1 MNFQKISTKITSLNY
16 LLAAAVVAAALTGC
30 NSSNGGVQMTPMAP
44 ALTPPGGG
52 GPGAGTGVNGLGQG
66 PAPVLLGTS
75 GNYVLLAS
83 AAIATVPGS
92 VITGDVGIS
101 PAAASYIT
109 GFSMAAPPTTY
120 TTSAQVN
127 GQIFAV
133 DFDPPT
139 PSNMNT
145 AILDMGTAYTDA
157 GSRVPDYTELATGNI
172 GGLTLAPATYNW
184 SSSVLVNSDLVF
196 SGGAN
201 DVWILQVAGDVTFA
215 AGVRVSL
222 IGGAQAK
229 NIFWQVAG
237 AADFGTTA
245 YFEGILLS
253 KTSINFQTG
262 ASAKARLLAQTAINL
277 DQNAIVQP

>member
-1 MNFQKISTKITSLNY
+1 MNFQKNSYKSPLNY
-16 LLAAAVVAAALTGC
+16 LFAAAIVVAALTGC
-30 NSSNGGVQMTPMAP
+30 NSSNGGVLMTPQAG
-44 ALTPPGGG
+44 LTPPGGS

-66 PAPVLLGTS
+66 PAPVLLGTA
-75 GNYVLLAS
+75 GNFVLLAS
-83 AAIATVPGS
+83 TAIATVPGS
-92 VITGDVGIS
+92 AITGDVGIS

-127 GQIFAV
+127 GQLFAV

-157 GSRVPDYTELATGNI
+157 ASRTPDYTEYATGSI
-172 GGLTLAPATYNW
+172 GGKTLAPATYNW
-184 SSSVLVNSDLVF
+184 SSSVIVNSDLVF

-222 IGGAQAK
+222 IGGAQAQ

-253 KTSINFQTG
+253 KTAITFQTG

>member
-1 MNFQKISTKITSLNY
+1 MNICKINSKVSFLNY
-16 LLAAAVVAAALTGC
+16 IFAAVIVTAALSGC
-30 NSSNGGVQMTPMAP
+30 NSSSGGVLLTPLAGT
-44 ALTPPGGG
+44 TPPGGS
-52 GPGAGTGVNGLGQG
+52 GPGAGTGVSGLGQG
-66 PAPVLLGTS
+66 PSPVLLGTS

-92 VITGDVGIS
+92 SITGDVGIS

-127 GQIFAV
+127 GQLFAA

-145 AILDMGTAYTDA
+145 AVLDMGTAYTDA
-157 GSRVPDYTELATGNI
+157 GSRVPDYTELATGSI
-172 GGLTLAPATYNW
+172 GGKTLAPATYNW
-184 SSSVLVNSDLVF
+184 SSSVIVNSDLVF

-215 AGVRVSL
+215 SGVRVSL

-229 NIFWQVAG
+229 NIFWKVAG
-237 AADFGTTA
+237 HADFGTTA
-245 YFEGILLS
+245 HFEGILLS
-253 KTSINFQTG
+253 KTSITFQTG
-262 ASAKARLLAQTAINL
+262 ASAIARLLAQTAISL
-277 DQNAIVQP
+277 DQNTVTQP